1 MPEDDVLGAIRV
13 LSEAGVAHHTF
24 ESSKS
29 SRRLRHR
36 RYLRGSRRR
45 VGSGSCVRR
54 TGLSTNGGGGSR
66 IRLRLNGRRRI
77 RRGSVL
83 GRADWTHMQWR
94 RWTSA
99 GNLRRHRRELS
110 LGGHHWVPRRTR
122 RAGNDMMLRWAS
134 VPSQCTLKL
143 VRERHMTPAAREG
156 RAVGSVPKSHD
167 GVRRKCL
174 RIPRPSRER
183 SAWEPG
189 VHDAR
194 RTGDTVA
201 LLNRMLRERRIR
213 DRAVDGRDA
222 MRVVGGLRSGTLRKR
237 TTRLGTVH
245 ASKLA
250 LPGAV
255 AAESKHP
262 HHRRLSRRWRI
273 TLGESRIRLV
283 EVPASAIALVV
294 ALDLIGVRLAWPG
307 NVLLVRRKQ
316 LSIGVLILI
325 GNF

>member
-1 MPEDDVLGAIRV
+1 M
-13 LSEAGVAHHTF
+13 
-24 ESSKS
+24 
-29 SRRLRHR
+29 
-36 RYLRGSRRR
+36 RGSRRR

-54 TGLSTNGGGGSR
+54 TGLSTNGGDGGR

-83 GRADWTHMQWR
+83 GRGNLTRGRRR
-94 RWTSA
+94 RWTSG
-99 GNLRRHRRELS
+99 GNLRRHRSELS
-110 LGGHHWVPRRTR
+110 LSRHHRVPRRTR
-122 RAGNDMMLRWAS
+122 GAGDELMLGWAS
-134 VPSQCTLKL
+134 VPSQCTLQL

-156 RAVGSVPKSHD
+156 RAVGSVPESHD
-167 GVRRKCL
+167 GVLRKCL

-183 SAWEPG
+183 SAWEPR

-194 RTGDTVA
+194 RTSDTVA

-237 TTRLGTVH
+237 TARLGTVH

-255 AAESKHP
+255 AAESKHS
-262 HHRRLSRRWRI
+262 HHRRLSRR
-273 TLGESRIRLV
+273 
-283 EVPASAIALVV
+283 
-294 ALDLIGVRLAWPG
+294 
-307 NVLLVRRKQ
+307 
-316 LSIGVLILI
+316 
-325 GNF
+325 